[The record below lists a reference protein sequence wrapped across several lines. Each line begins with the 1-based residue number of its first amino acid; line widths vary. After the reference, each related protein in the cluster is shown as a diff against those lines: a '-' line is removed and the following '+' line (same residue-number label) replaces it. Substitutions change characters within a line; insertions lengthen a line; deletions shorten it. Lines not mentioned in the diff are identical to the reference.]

1 MTRQMARRGSSSESP
16 LEKKLWHLA
25 LLALL
30 IACLS
35 GCSAQPTTPHILFIV
50 VDDLGWNGPL
60 QHYTASR
67 D

>member
-1 MTRQMARRGSSSESP
+1 MRICSP
-16 LEKKLWHLA
+16 SFKVDYLRSIVA

-35 GCSAQPTTPHILFIV
+35 RCDAQPATPHILFIV

-60 QHYTASR
+60 HQHAPSF